1 MTAPA
6 LRPVQGSTAITGL
19 GYVPLARSF
28 RARYPDADGF
38 LFVRFAS
45 GSAFAYLVPS
55 WVPGLILAS
64 RSRGKAYT
72 RLVRRERRPG
82 VEVESR
88 CER

>member
-1 MTAPA
+1 M
-6 LRPVQGSTAITGL
+6 TGL

-45 GSAFAYLVPS
+45 GSTFAYLVPS

-64 RSRGKAYT
+64 RSRGRMFN

-82 VEVESR
+82 VEVADR
-88 CER
+88 